1 MAEAPKGFMGRWA
14 HRKTESLKGK
24 PLDELVAEPQPDA
37 LFPSPDAV
45 ASRTAMVPASVAPQ
59 ELAEEKVLSLD
70 DVKLL
75 TQDSDFKPFMANNV
89 VAEVRNAAMK
99 KLFADPHFNVMD
111 GLDTYIG
118 DYSQPDPVSP
128 AMLRQMAGAKFLNLF
143 ENDEKGDTEVET
155 GAEKQNGTAALLPE
169 NSQPPGSEVGSQT
182 PENPEKTRIGS
193 PDAAAG
199 QPGTTQAASDAGPG
213 TP

>member
-24 PLDELVAEPQPDA
+24 PLDEPVAVPQPGEPP
-37 LFPSPDAV
+37 LSPGSV
-45 ASRTAMVPASVAPQ
+45 ASRPAMVPASVAPQ
-59 ELAEEKVLSLD
+59 ELAEERVLSLD

-75 TQDSDFKPFMANNV
+75 TQDSDFKPFMASNV

-128 AMLRQMAGAKFLNLF
+128 SMLRQMTGAKFLNLF
-143 ENDEKGDTEVET
+143 ENEEKGNTVVET
-155 GAEKQNGTAALLPE
+155 DAEKQNGTAALLPE
-169 NSQPPGSEVGSQT
+169 NSQAPGSEVESQS
-182 PENPEKTRIGS
+182 PENPEGTRIGS

-199 QPGTTQAASDAGPG
+199 QPGATPMAPDAGPG